1 MFRITSP
8 ALRPCPHVCSPVRH
22 GNRYSEAFGLSWPR
36 IVQLREAGVGIRTQA
51 SRALDAT
58 QSSCHILPAT
68 LSPFI
73 LTPGLPGESKRPSHH
88 TGTVR
93 MGQTKPLG
101 QGHAG
106 WRCLSAKPG
115 LRPQLVAPEGP
126 LPGSAPFLAT
136 SVSRRT
142 LLSLRPNVRPDALLV
157 PSPNTSQS

>member
-51 SRALDAT
+51 SRALDVK
-58 QSSCHILPAT
+58 QSSRHILPAT

-106 WRCLSAKPG
+106 GGVCQRSQDSNPSSSHRKAPCL
-115 LRPQLVAPEGP
+115 AP
-126 LPGSAPFLAT
+126 
-136 SVSRRT
+136 RRFWQ
-142 LLSLRPNVRPDALLV
+142 RRYPDARSSRSGL
-157 PSPNTSQS
+157 T